1 MSDTTNIS
9 DLPRPQGNNITL
21 EMREKQGGVIAMSG
35 PQQGGPR
42 SNAMPGPHQAGP
54 RSNAMPGP
62 HQGGPRSIPH
72 HGGSP
77 QQPPRHMQMPP
88 DDVGKIV
95 SGIKSASA
103 ANLTRLPSRDI
114 PMMTHPHVQDKQSRP
129 NYVPQPP
136 PQQHADYIKQHD
148 SIQQMIQKAHKQ
160 DVKEDRMEQ
169 IYEELQTPVFVMV
182 LFLLFQLP
190 FFQKMLYRQLPS
202 LFSRDGHTHLGGY
215 LFKTLLFGASFYLI
229 QRGIKYLSLQ

>member
-9 DLPRPQGNNITL
+9 DLPPTQGNNITL
-21 EMREKQGGVIAMSG
+21 EMKEKTGGPIMISG
-35 PQQGGPR
+35 QPQGGPR
-42 SNAMPGPHQAGP
+42 A
-54 RSNAMPGP
+54 
-62 HQGGPRSIPH
+62 IPH
-72 HGGSP
+72 HGGAP
-77 QQPPRHMQMPP
+77 QQAPPRMQIPRA
-88 DDVGKIV
+88 DVGKIV

-103 ANLTRLPSRDI
+103 ANMTGLPSRDI
-114 PMMTHPHVQDKQSRP
+114 PMMTHPHTQDQQSRP
-129 NYVPQPP
+129 NYVPEPA
-136 PQQHADYIKQHD
+136 PQQHTDYIKQHD
-148 SIQQMIQKAHKQ
+148 TIQQMLHKERKQ
-160 DVKEDRMEQ
+160 NVKEERMEQ
-169 IYEELQTPVFVMV
+169 IYEELQTPMFVMV